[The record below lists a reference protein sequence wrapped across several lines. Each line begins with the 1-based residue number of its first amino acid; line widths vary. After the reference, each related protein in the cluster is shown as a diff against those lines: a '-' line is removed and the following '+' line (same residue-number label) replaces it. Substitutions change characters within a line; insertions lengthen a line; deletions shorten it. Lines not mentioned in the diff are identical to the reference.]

1 MNNTIIVKNATFAES
16 IFTIQFF
23 SGMVKVNVICFPI
36 DECGRVFCINSF
48 MYKKL
53 IELSCN

>member
-36 DECGRVFCINSF
+36 DEWGRVFCINSF
-48 MYKKL
+48 M
-53 IELSCN
+53 